1 MTPEQRSIVR
11 GLVRQAQVEGI
22 QHVHEWLCERTD
34 DVLVRE
40 EAKRLLAHQPTNAE
54 SVVPEVPP
62 RHMAVD
68 PMLGLELGGFRIER
82 LIGSGGMGRVY
93 EGTREGQPSRAA
105 VKVLSRGGVT
115 DITMR
120 RFQQESAILA
130 KLDHPGIAR
139 LHASGLH
146 DDGQAIFPW
155 FAMEFIDDGIDLTDW
170 ASRQSLPLRGRLEL
184 FVRVCDAISHAHAQ
198 GIVHRDLKPGNILV
212 DVRAQVKVIDFGIA
226 RAAQEDSS
234 RFGVR
239 TETGQLVGTLQYMSP
254 EQCLGQRDR
263 IDARTDVYALGMIL
277 FELLTE
283 TYPYDVRG
291 VPVAEAI
298 QTVSRGKVPDLR
310 EAMPQAPDAL
320 TDAVSRCLA
329 KDPGARHAD
338 AGALATALRTVLVP
352 KPVTVATQRPGGAGQ
367 RSTARGSGSRGSADA
382 AAGAASTASSTGAPG
397 SSRLMGIVIALL
409 SVALLL
415 AALDVFGVVD
425 VRGLASR
432 VLGR

>member
-1 MTPEQRSIVR
+1 MTPEQRSLAR
-11 GLVRQAQVEGI
+11 EFARQAHADGV

-34 DVLVRE
+34 DELIRE
-40 EAKRLLAHQPTNAE
+40 EAKRILAQQPTSAE
-54 SVVPEVPP
+54 SGAVPVPRRP
-62 RHMAVD
+62 TAAD
-68 PMLGLELGGFRIER
+68 PMLGMELGGFRIER

-93 EGTREGQPSRAA
+93 VGTREGQPSRAA
-105 VKVLSRGGVT
+105 VKVLSRGGMT
-115 DITMR
+115 DVAMG

-139 LHASGLH
+139 LHASGFH
-146 DDGQAIFPW
+146 DDGQSTFPW
-155 FAMEFIDDGIDLTDW
+155 FAMEFIDDGLDLTDW
-170 ASRQSLPLRGRLEL
+170 AARQSLPLRGRLEL

-212 DVRAQVKVIDFGIA
+212 DGRAQVKVIDFGIA

-298 QTVSRGKVPDLR
+298 QTVSKGKVPDLR
-310 EAMPQAPDAL
+310 EALPQAPDAL
-320 TDAVSRCLA
+320 VDAVAQCLA

-338 AGALATALRTVLVP
+338 AGALATALRDLLAP
-352 KPVTVATQRPGGAGQ
+352 KPVSVSPQRTDSGELRSSIGPATPRSAARTTGAT
-367 RSTARGSGSRGSADA
+367 STSARARGSSRV
-382 AAGAASTASSTGAPG
+382 
-397 SSRLMGIVIALL
+397 MGVVIALL
-409 SVALLL
+409 AMALLL

>member
-1 MTPEQRSIVR
+1 MTPDQQKLARE
-11 GLVRQAQVEGI
+11 LARQAQADSV

-34 DVLVRE
+34 DELIRE
-40 EAKRLLAHQPTNAE
+40 EAKRILAHQATSAE
-54 SVVPEVPP
+54 SPAVPAP
-62 RHMAVD
+62 RRPSATD

-93 EGTREGQPSRAA
+93 MGIREGQPSQAA

-115 DITMR
+115 DIAMR

-146 DDGQAIFPW
+146 DDGQSTFPW
-155 FAMEFIDDGIDLTDW
+155 FAMEFIDDGLDLTDW
-170 ASRQSLPLRGRLEL
+170 AARQSLSLRGRLEL
-184 FVRVCDAISHAHAQ
+184 FVRVCDAIAHAHAQ

-212 DVRAQVKVIDFGIA
+212 DARAQVKVIDFGIA

-298 QTVSRGKVPDLR
+298 QTVSQGKIPDLR
-310 EAMPQAPDAL
+310 EALPEAPDAL
-320 TDAVSRCLA
+320 AIAVAQCLA
-329 KDPGARHAD
+329 KDLGARHAD
-338 AGALATALRTVLVP
+338 AGALATALRAVLAP
-352 KPVTVATQRPGGAGQ
+352 RPSTTTAQRPDAAGQRAGAGQ
-367 RSTARGSGSRGSADA
+367 AASRSASRSSVTATPRPSRST
-382 AAGAASTASSTGAPG
+382 G
-397 SSRLMGIVIALL
+397 SSRLMGAVIALL
-409 SVALLL
+409 AIALAV

-432 VLGR
+432 LSGR

>member
-1 MTPEQRSIVR
+1 MTPQQRSTAR
-11 GLVRQAQVEGI
+11 ELARQAQADGV

-34 DVLVRE
+34 DALVRE
-40 EAKRLLAHQPTNAE
+40 EAKRILAHQPTSAE
-54 SVVPEVPP
+54 SAAASTP
-62 RHMAVD
+62 RRPMVVD

-93 EGTREGQPSRAA
+93 VGTREGQPSRAA

-115 DITMR
+115 DIAMR

-146 DDGQAIFPW
+146 DDGQSTFPW
-155 FAMEFIDDGIDLTDW
+155 FAMEFIDDGLDLTDW
-170 ASRQSLPLRGRLEL
+170 AARKSLPMRGRLEL

-212 DVRAQVKVIDFGIA
+212 DARAQVKVIDFGIA

-277 FELLTE
+277 FELLSE

-298 QTVSRGKVPDLR
+298 QIVSQGKVPDLR
-310 EAMPQAPDAL
+310 EALPDAPDAL
-320 TDAVSRCLA
+320 ADAVAQCLA
-329 KDPGARHAD
+329 KDPDDRHTD
-338 AGALATALRTVLVP
+338 AGALATALRAVLAP
-352 KPVTVATQRPGGAGQ
+352 KPATLATQRPDAAGQ
-367 RSTARGSGSRGSADA
+367 RPATGRSGSRGGAGVASAGTRSPSA
-382 AAGAASTASSTGAPG
+382 RTPR
-397 SSRLMGIVIALL
+397 SSRLMGAVIALL
-409 SVALLL
+409 AVALLL

-432 VLGR
+432 TLGR

>member
-1 MTPEQRSIVR
+1 MTPQQRSTAR
-11 GLVRQAQVEGI
+11 ELARQAQADGV

-34 DVLVRE
+34 DALVRE
-40 EAKRLLAHQPTNAE
+40 EAKRILAHQPTSAE
-54 SVVPEVPP
+54 SAAGSTP
-62 RHMAVD
+62 RRPMVVD

-93 EGTREGQPSRAA
+93 VGTREGQPSRAA

-115 DITMR
+115 DIAMR

-146 DDGQAIFPW
+146 DDGQSTFPW
-155 FAMEFIDDGIDLTDW
+155 FAMEFIDDGLDLTDW
-170 ASRQSLPLRGRLEL
+170 AARQSLPMRGRLEL

-212 DVRAQVKVIDFGIA
+212 DARAQVKVIDFGIA

-234 RFGVR
+234 RFGVL
-239 TETGQLVGTLQYMSP
+239 TDKGQRVGTLQYKSP
-254 EQCLGQRDR
+254 EHCLGQRDR

-277 FELLTE
+277 FELLSE

-298 QTVSRGKVPDLR
+298 QTVSQGKVPDLR
-310 EAMPQAPDAL
+310 EALPDAPDAL
-320 TDAVSRCLA
+320 ADAVAQCLA
-329 KDPGARHAD
+329 KDPGDRHAD
-338 AGALATALRTVLVP
+338 AGALATALRAVLAP
-352 KPVTVATQRPGGAGQ
+352 KPATLATQRPDAAGQ
-367 RSTARGSGSRGSADA
+367 RPAAGRSGSRGGAGVASA
-382 AAGAASTASSTGAPG
+382 GTRTSSARTPR
-397 SSRLMGIVIALL
+397 SSRLMGAVIALL
-409 SVALLL
+409 AVALLL

-432 VLGR
+432 TLGR

>member
-1 MTPEQRSIVR
+1 MTPQQRSTAR
-11 GLVRQAQVEGI
+11 ELARQAQADGV

-34 DVLVRE
+34 DALVRE
-40 EAKRLLAHQPTNAE
+40 EAKRILAHQPTSAE
-54 SVVPEVPP
+54 SAAASTP
-62 RHMAVD
+62 RRPMVVD

-93 EGTREGQPSRAA
+93 VGTREGQPSRAA

-115 DITMR
+115 DIAMR

-146 DDGQAIFPW
+146 DDGQSTFPW
-155 FAMEFIDDGIDLTDW
+155 FAMEFIDDGLDLTDW
-170 ASRQSLPLRGRLEL
+170 AARQSLPMRGRLEL

-212 DVRAQVKVIDFGIA
+212 DARAQVKVIDFGIA

-277 FELLTE
+277 FELLSE

-298 QTVSRGKVPDLR
+298 QTVSQGKVPDLR
-310 EAMPQAPDAL
+310 EALPDAPDAL
-320 TDAVSRCLA
+320 ADAVAQCLA
-329 KDPGARHAD
+329 KDPDDRHTD
-338 AGALATALRTVLVP
+338 AGALATALRAVLAP
-352 KPVTVATQRPGGAGQ
+352 KPATLATQRPDAAGQ
-367 RSTARGSGSRGSADA
+367 RPAAGRSGSRGGAGVASAGTRSPSA
-382 AAGAASTASSTGAPG
+382 RKPR
-397 SSRLMGIVIALL
+397 SSRLMGAVIALL
-409 SVALLL
+409 AVALLL

-432 VLGR
+432 TLGR

>member
-1 MTPEQRSIVR
+1 MTPQQRSTAR
-11 GLVRQAQVEGI
+11 ELARQAQADGV

-34 DVLVRE
+34 DALVRE
-40 EAKRLLAHQPTNAE
+40 EAKRILAHQPTSAE
-54 SVVPEVPP
+54 SAAGSTP
-62 RHMAVD
+62 RRPMVVD

-93 EGTREGQPSRAA
+93 VGTREGQPSRAA

-115 DITMR
+115 DIAMR

-146 DDGQAIFPW
+146 DDGQSTFPW
-155 FAMEFIDDGIDLTDW
+155 FAMEFIDDGLDLTDW
-170 ASRQSLPLRGRLEL
+170 AARQSLPMRGRLEL

-212 DVRAQVKVIDFGIA
+212 DARAQVKVIDFGIA

-277 FELLTE
+277 FELLSE

-298 QTVSRGKVPDLR
+298 QTVSQGKVPDLR
-310 EAMPQAPDAL
+310 EALPDAPDAL
-320 TDAVSRCLA
+320 ADAVAQCLA
-329 KDPGARHAD
+329 KDPGDRHAD
-338 AGALATALRTVLVP
+338 AGALATALRAVLAP
-352 KPVTVATQRPGGAGQ
+352 KPATLATQRPDAAGQ
-367 RSTARGSGSRGSADA
+367 RPAAGRSGSRGGAGVASA
-382 AAGAASTASSTGAPG
+382 GTRTSSARTPR
-397 SSRLMGIVIALL
+397 SSRLMGAVIALL
-409 SVALLL
+409 AVALLL

-432 VLGR
+432 TLGR

>member
-1 MTPEQRSIVR
+1 MTPQQRSTAR
-11 GLVRQAQVEGI
+11 ELARQAQADGV

-34 DVLVRE
+34 DALVRE
-40 EAKRLLAHQPTNAE
+40 EAKRILAHQPTSAE
-54 SVVPEVPP
+54 SAAASTP
-62 RHMAVD
+62 RRPMVVD

-93 EGTREGQPSRAA
+93 VGTREGQPSRAA

-115 DITMR
+115 DIAMR

-146 DDGQAIFPW
+146 DDGQSTFPW
-155 FAMEFIDDGIDLTDW
+155 FAMEFIDDGLDLTDW
-170 ASRQSLPLRGRLEL
+170 AARQSLPMRGRLEL

-212 DVRAQVKVIDFGIA
+212 DARAQVKVIDFGIA

-277 FELLTE
+277 FELLSE

-298 QTVSRGKVPDLR
+298 QTVSQGKVPDLR
-310 EAMPQAPDAL
+310 EALPDAPDAL
-320 TDAVSRCLA
+320 ADAVAQCLA
-329 KDPGARHAD
+329 KDPGDRHAD
-338 AGALATALRTVLVP
+338 AGALATALRAVLAP
-352 KPVTVATQRPGGAGQ
+352 KPATLATQRPDAAGQ
-367 RSTARGSGSRGSADA
+367 RPAAGRSGSRGGAGVASA
-382 AAGAASTASSTGAPG
+382 GTRTSSARTPR
-397 SSRLMGIVIALL
+397 SSRLMGAVIALL
-409 SVALLL
+409 AVALLL

-432 VLGR
+432 TLGR

>member
-1 MTPEQRSIVR
+1 MTPQQRAAAR
-11 GLVRQAQVEGI
+11 ELARLAQADGV

-34 DVLVRE
+34 DGLVRDE
-40 EAKRLLAHQPTNAE
+40 VKRILAHQPTSAE
-54 SVVPEVPP
+54 SSEVPAP
-62 RHMAVD
+62 RRPMAVD

-93 EGTREGQPSRAA
+93 VGTHEGQPARAA

-115 DITMR
+115 DIAMR

-139 LHASGLH
+139 LYASGLH
-146 DDGQAIFPW
+146 DDGQSTFPW
-155 FAMEFIDDGIDLTDW
+155 FAMEFIDDGLDLTDW
-170 ASRQSLPLRGRLEL
+170 AARQALPLRGRLEL

-198 GIVHRDLKPGNILV
+198 GVVHRDLKPGNILV
-212 DVRAQVKVIDFGIA
+212 DARAQVKVIDFGIA

-298 QTVSRGKVPDLR
+298 RTVTQGKVPDLR
-310 EAMPQAPDAL
+310 EALPDSPDDL
-320 TDAVSRCLA
+320 VEAVAMCLA
-329 KDPGARHAD
+329 KDPGGRHAD
-338 AGALATALRTVLVP
+338 AGDLATALRAVLEP
-352 KPVTVATQRPGGAGQ
+352 KP
-367 RSTARGSGSRGSADA
+367 STI
-382 AAGAASTASSTGAPG
+382 AASRPQPVVRAGHVAATRAAPVRARG
-397 SSRLMGIVIALL
+397 SSRLMGAVIALL
-409 SVALLL
+409 AVGLLL

>member
-1 MTPEQRSIVR
+1 MTPDQRKLAR
-11 GLVRQAQVEGI
+11 DLARQAQADGVQG
-22 QHVHEWLCERTD
+22 VHEWLCERTD
-34 DVLVRE
+34 DELIRE
-40 EAKRLLAHQPTNAE
+40 EAKRILAHQPTSAE
-54 SVVPEVPP
+54 SAAVPLP
-62 RHMAVD
+62 RRPSAVD

-93 EGTREGQPSRAA
+93 VGTREGQPSRAA

-115 DITMR
+115 DIAMR

-146 DDGQAIFPW
+146 DDGQSTFPW
-155 FAMEFIDDGIDLTDW
+155 FAMEFIEDGTDLTDW
-170 ASRQSLPLRGRLEL
+170 AARQSLPLRGRLEL

-212 DVRAQVKVIDFGIA
+212 DARAQVKVIDFGIA

-298 QTVSRGKVPDLR
+298 QTVSQGKVPDLR
-310 EAMPQAPDAL
+310 EALPEAPDAL
-320 TDAVSRCLA
+320 ADAVAQCLA

-338 AGALATALRTVLVP
+338 AGALATALRAVLAP
-352 KPVTVATQRPGGAGQ
+352 KPATAGAQRIDAGGQRTGATQA
-367 RSTARGSGSRGSADA
+367 GSRSASRTTA
-382 AAGAASTASSTGAPG
+382 VTASSRPARAAGT
-397 SSRLMGIVIALL
+397 SRVMGTVIALL
-409 SVALLL
+409 AIALAV
-415 AALDVFGVVD
+415 AALDVFGLVD

-432 VLGR
+432 LLGR

>member
-1 MTPEQRSIVR
+1 MTPEQRMQAR
-11 GLVRQAQVEGI
+11 DLARQAQAEGV
-22 QHVHEWLCERTD
+22 QAVHEWLCTRTQD
-34 DVLVRE
+34 AHVRE
-40 EAKRLLAHQPTNAE
+40 EAMRILARQPTSAE
-54 SVVPEVPP
+54 SSAAAEP
-62 RHMAVD
+62 RRPGTYD

-93 EGTREGQPSRAA
+93 LGTREGEPARAA

-115 DITMR
+115 DLAMR

-139 LHASGLH
+139 LHGSGLH
-146 DDGQAIFPW
+146 DDGQSTFPW
-155 FAMEFIDDGIDLTDW
+155 FAMEFIDEGLDLTDW
-170 ASRQSLPLRGRLEL
+170 ATRQSLPMRGRLEL

-212 DVRAQVKVIDFGIA
+212 DARAQVKVIDFGIA

-298 QTVSRGKVPDLR
+298 QTVSQGKVPDLR
-310 EAMPQAPDAL
+310 EAMPGAPEPL
-320 TDAVSRCLA
+320 VDAVARCLA
-329 KDPGARHAD
+329 KSPDDRHAD
-338 AGALATALRTVLVP
+338 AGALATALRQVLAP
-352 KPVTVATQRPGGAGQ
+352 KPTTMAGQRPGTPP
-367 RSTARGSGSRGSADA
+367 RTAPAPVKPAR
-382 AAGAASTASSTGAPG
+382 APG
-397 SSRLMGIVIALL
+397 SSRLMGAVIG
-409 SVALLL
+409 LL
-415 AALDVFGVVD
+415 ALGLLVAALEVFGIVD
-425 VRGLASR
+425 VRGLAQR
-432 VLGR
+432 LLGR

>member
-1 MTPEQRSIVR
+1 MTPEQRSHAR
-11 GLVRQAQVEGI
+11 ELARQAQADGV

-34 DVLVRE
+34 DALVRE
-40 EAKRLLAHQPTNAE
+40 EAKRILAHQPTSAE
-54 SVVPEVPP
+54 SSVAPAP
-62 RHMAVD
+62 RRPSAVD

-115 DITMR
+115 DIAMR

-146 DDGQAIFPW
+146 DDGQSTFPW
-155 FAMEFIDDGIDLTDW
+155 FAMEFIDDGLDLTDW
-170 ASRQSLPLRGRLEL
+170 AARQALPLRGRLEL
-184 FVRVCDAISHAHAQ
+184 FVRVCDAIAHAHAQ

-212 DVRAQVKVIDFGIA
+212 DARAQVKVIDFGIA

-277 FELLTE
+277 FELLTQ

-298 QTVSRGKVPDLR
+298 QTVSHGKVPDLH
-310 EAMPQAPDAL
+310 EALPEAPDAL
-320 TDAVSRCLA
+320 VDAVARCLA

-338 AGALATALRTVLVP
+338 AGALATALRGVLAP
-352 KPVTVATQRPGGAGQ
+352 KPATMTAKGTDAGGQ
-367 RSTARGSGSRGSADA
+367 RSPGGGSRSPSG
-382 AAGAASTASSTGAPG
+382 AGATTGASKGASGRAPG
-397 SSRLMGIVIALL
+397 SSRVMGAVIALL
-409 SVALLL
+409 AASLLL

-432 VLGR
+432 LFGR

>member
-1 MTPEQRSIVR
+1 MTPQQQSTARE
-11 GLVRQAQVEGI
+11 LARQAQADGV

-34 DVLVRE
+34 DALVRE
-40 EAKRLLAHQPTNAE
+40 EAKRMLAHQPTSAE
-54 SVVPEVPP
+54 PAATSTP
-62 RHMAVD
+62 RRPMVVD

-93 EGTREGQPSRAA
+93 AGTREGQPSRAA

-115 DITMR
+115 DIAMR

-146 DDGQAIFPW
+146 DDGQATFPW
-155 FAMEFIDDGIDLTDW
+155 FAMEFIDDGFDLTDW
-170 ASRQSLPLRGRLEL
+170 AARQALPMRGRLEL

-212 DVRAQVKVIDFGIA
+212 DARAQVKVIDFGIA

-277 FELLTE
+277 FELLSE

-298 QTVSRGKVPDLR
+298 QTVSQGKIPDLR
-310 EAMPQAPDAL
+310 EALPDAPDAL
-320 TDAVSRCLA
+320 ADAVAQCLA

-338 AGALATALRTVLVP
+338 AGALATALRAVLVP
-352 KPVTVATQRPGGAGQ
+352 KPANAVTQRPGTEGQ
-367 RSTARGSGSRGSADA
+367 RSAAGRSGSRG
-382 AAGAASTASSTGAPG
+382 AAGVDSAATRPLSARTPG
-397 SSRLMGIVIALL
+397 SSRLMGTVIALL
-409 SVALLL
+409 AVALLL
-415 AALDVFGVVD
+415 VALDVFGVVD

-432 VLGR
+432 MLGR

>member
-1 MTPEQRSIVR
+1 MTPQQRSTAR
-11 GLVRQAQVEGI
+11 ELARQAQADGV

-34 DVLVRE
+34 DALVRE
-40 EAKRLLAHQPTNAE
+40 EAKRILAHQPTSAE
-54 SVVPEVPP
+54 SAAGSTP
-62 RHMAVD
+62 RRPMVVD

-93 EGTREGQPSRAA
+93 VGTREGQPSRAA

-115 DITMR
+115 DIAMR

-146 DDGQAIFPW
+146 DDGQSTFPW
-155 FAMEFIDDGIDLTDW
+155 FAMEFIDDGLDLTDW
-170 ASRQSLPLRGRLEL
+170 AARQSLPMRGRLEL

-212 DVRAQVKVIDFGIA
+212 DARAQVKVIDFGIA

-277 FELLTE
+277 FELLSE

-298 QTVSRGKVPDLR
+298 QTVSQGKVPDLR
-310 EAMPQAPDAL
+310 EALPDAPDAL
-320 TDAVSRCLA
+320 ADAVAQCLA

-338 AGALATALRTVLVP
+338 AGALATALRAVLAP
-352 KPVTVATQRPGGAGQ
+352 KPATLATQRPDAAGQ
-367 RSTARGSGSRGSADA
+367 RPAAGRSGSRGGAGVASA
-382 AAGAASTASSTGAPG
+382 GTRTSSARTPR
-397 SSRLMGIVIALL
+397 SSRLMGAVIALL
-409 SVALLL
+409 AVALLL

-432 VLGR
+432 TLGR

>member
-1 MTPEQRSIVR
+1 MTPEQRTLAR
-11 GLVRQAQVEGI
+11 ELARQAQADGV
-22 QHVHEWLCERTD
+22 QHVHEWLSERTD
-34 DVLVRE
+34 DALIRE
-40 EAKRLLAHQPTNAE
+40 EAKRILAHQPTSAE
-54 SVVPEVPP
+54 SAAVPMP
-62 RHMAVD
+62 RRPSAVD

-82 LIGSGGMGRVY
+82 LVGSGGMGRVY
-93 EGTREGQPSRAA
+93 VGTRDEQPSRAA

-115 DITMR
+115 DIAMR

-146 DDGQAIFPW
+146 DDGQSTFPW
-155 FAMEFIDDGIDLTDW
+155 FAMEFIDDGLDLTDW
-170 ASRQSLPLRGRLEL
+170 AARQSLPLRGRLEL

-212 DVRAQVKVIDFGIA
+212 DARAQVKVIDFGIA

-298 QTVSRGKVPDLR
+298 QTVSQGKVPDLR
-310 EAMPQAPDAL
+310 EALPDAPDAL
-320 TDAVSRCLA
+320 ADAVAQCLA

-338 AGALATALRTVLVP
+338 AGALATALRAVLAP
-352 KPVTVATQRPGGAGQ
+352 KPSTVSVQHH
-367 RSTARGSGSRGSADA
+367 A
-382 AAGAASTASSTGAPG
+382 AAGPRPTGAASTARPKGASAARSSGSQAPG
-397 SSRLMGIVIALL
+397 SSRMMNALIALL
-409 SVALLL
+409 AVGLLL

-425 VRGLASR
+425 VRGL
-432 VLGR
+432 VLRLFGR

>member
-1 MTPEQRSIVR
+1 MTPQQRSTAR
-11 GLVRQAQVEGI
+11 ELARQAQADGV

-34 DVLVRE
+34 DALVRE
-40 EAKRLLAHQPTNAE
+40 EAKRILAHQPTSAE
-54 SVVPEVPP
+54 SAAGSTP
-62 RHMAVD
+62 RRPIVVD

-93 EGTREGQPSRAA
+93 VGTREGQPSRAA

-115 DITMR
+115 DIAMR

-146 DDGQAIFPW
+146 DDGQSTFPW
-155 FAMEFIDDGIDLTDW
+155 FAMEFIDDGLDLTDW
-170 ASRQSLPLRGRLEL
+170 AARQSLPMRGRLEL

-198 GIVHRDLKPGNILV
+198 GVVHRDLKPGNILV
-212 DVRAQVKVIDFGIA
+212 DARAQVKVIDFGIA

-277 FELLTE
+277 FELLSE

-298 QTVSRGKVPDLR
+298 QTVSQGKVPDLR
-310 EAMPQAPDAL
+310 EALPDAPDAL
-320 TDAVSRCLA
+320 ADAVAQCLA
-329 KDPGARHAD
+329 KDPGDRHAD
-338 AGALATALRTVLVP
+338 AGALATALRAVLAP
-352 KPVTVATQRPGGAGQ
+352 KPATLATQRPDAAGQ
-367 RSTARGSGSRGSADA
+367 RPAAGRSGSRGGAGVASA
-382 AAGAASTASSTGAPG
+382 GTRTSSARTPR
-397 SSRLMGIVIALL
+397 SSRLMGAVIALL
-409 SVALLL
+409 AVALLL

-432 VLGR
+432 TLGR

>member
-1 MTPEQRSIVR
+1 MTPEQRAAAR
-11 GLVRQAQVEGI
+11 DLARRAQADGV

-34 DVLVRE
+34 DPLVRE
-40 EAKRLLAHQPTNAE
+40 EAKRILAHQPTSAE
-54 SVVPEVPP
+54 PDAPSAP
-62 RHMAVD
+62 RRPMAVD

-82 LIGSGGMGRVY
+82 LVGSGGMGRVY
-93 EGTREGQPSRAA
+93 VGTREGQPSRAA

-115 DITMR
+115 DIAMR

-146 DDGQAIFPW
+146 DDGQTTFPW
-155 FAMEFIDDGIDLTDW
+155 FAMEFIDDGLDLTEW
-170 ASRQSLPLRGRLEL
+170 AARQSLPLRGRLEL

-212 DVRAQVKVIDFGIA
+212 DARAQVKVIDFGIA

-298 QTVSRGKVPDLR
+298 RTVSQGTVPDLR
-310 EAMPQAPDAL
+310 EALPEAPDSLAE
-320 TDAVSRCLA
+320 AVAQCLA

-338 AGALATALRTVLVP
+338 AGELATALRGVLAP
-352 KPVTVATQRPGGAGQ
+352 KPSTVSAPRPEGSVQRSPGKGGAPAV
-367 RSTARGSGSRGSADA
+367 RAKGSAA
-382 AAGAASTASSTGAPG
+382 ARAPG
-397 SSRLMGIVIALL
+397 SSRVMGAVIALL
-409 SVALLL
+409 AVGLLL

-432 VLGR
+432 LLGR